1 MFLVCVILL
10 LPQISFVME
19 PYAFEE
25 KERFPEHNNFFMPST
40 NDVSYV
46 PRNLGKIGVEN
57 DLKAIARHKDYQSD
71 RAGVLDGAVNTKN
84 ISSQD
89 VLSQVQATDA
99 FEDERLKEL
108 VDFSCTNIP
117 LHECLRLLSYQ
128 SGLLITCDAA
138 IKNTP
143 QTVRIKQQSIGTLL
157 KLIAFQH
164 DPHLELII
172 EKGIFCLMPHAK
184 AYEHLNK
191 KNKETQQSRIIPIKH
206 ARVDENFIKKI
217 QQGWDKINLLH
228 SDARAYIHVDADEKK
243 VFARGAPSQLNEL
256 QCYITEVD
264 EPIVQIKIDAIL
276 VIAEKNFNFDFGF
289 DWSGIYNR
297 QQTITEK
304 KSPFAFYGL
313 GGTLMDFPTPD
324 KPVVN
329 PPNRQQSTNIFVDP
343 LNFALNLFNSGIPFL
358 TGDRAGQN
366 IAGTTRLPFVFGGPN
381 LSLARLNVV
390 LNAAESDAKL
400 KIVSRPSVLTSNNEI
415 AKMLIGKSIPLQT
428 TIEDL
433 STSSTRNITTINF
446 KDVGTMIEVKP
457 TVSADKRSVFL
468 DIIIEDSAV
477 TSGSTKT
484 NQQGILIDPP
494 TVSVV
499 KVKNRVQ
506 LKTGQ
511 TTIIGGL
518 SYQLTSENR
527 NMVPWFWKIPFLGY
541 LFQAT
546 FSGSQ
551 DRERYIFL
559 TPTIIVER

>member
-1 MFLVCVILL
+1 MFLACALL
-10 LPQISFVME
+10 FFPPLLFGME

-25 KERFPEHNNFFMPST
+25 KEKFPEHNNFFMPVT

-46 PRNLGKIGVEN
+46 PRNIGKIGVEN
-57 DLKAIARHKDYQSD
+57 DLKSIARKQDDQTHVHGSPVKKI
-71 RAGVLDGAVNTKN
+71 TH
-84 ISSQD
+84 D
-89 VLSQVQATDA
+89 VLSNDDLRSLAQLPDA
-99 FEDERLKEL
+99 FDDERLHEL
-108 VDFSCTNIP
+108 IDFSCSNLP
-117 LHECLRLLSYQ
+117 LQECLRSLSFQ
-128 SGLLITCDAA
+128 SGLLLACDAS
-138 IKNTP
+138 IKNEP
-143 QTVRIKQQSIGTLL
+143 QTIHVKQQAIGTLL

-164 DPHLELII
+164 EPHLGLIV
-172 EKGIFCLMPHAK
+172 EKEIFCLMPQAK
-184 AYEHLNK
+184 ALEHVTK
-191 KNKETQQSRIIPIKH
+191 KNKKAQQSLMIPIKH

-217 QQGWDKINLLH
+217 QQGWDKINFVH
-228 SDARAYIHVDADEKK
+228 GDDRAYIHIDADEKK
-243 VFARGAPSQLNEL
+243 VFARGLPSQLNEL
-256 QCYITEVD
+256 QCYISAVD

-297 QQTITEK
+297 QQTITAK

-366 IAGTTRLPFVFGGPN
+366 IASSTRLPFVFGGHD

-477 TSGSTKT
+477 TSGSTRT

-527 NMVPWFWKIPFLGY
+527 NMVPWLWKIPFIGY